1 MSVWRFESNKVVL
14 GATAINQ
21 KRTMTFGVRKS
32 YPMAF
37 TLVELLVVI
46 SIIALLVAILLPA
59 LNKARYQAKR
69 IVCLTQVRDQA
80 LSQFEYATDSDGHF
94 SPNNSNGP
102 QYMRSNLVNGTDT
115 FSAMIGTYI
124 SNPEVMFCPILQSL
138 GGGMDERYYSSGGYG
153 GWDIL
158 EWSGT
163 SSNGALW
170 DPSGGPPTYVVSG
183 YCWFANFRNE
193 VTDPSFE
200 ITFLPGER
208 PWPRNL
214 SECSAQSAFIAHEVS
229 GPDFNTIYWD
239 LAHGGS
245 YDLFMAPIESST
257 HEDSPVG
264 YADGSVIFHMKN
276 EMKPRANLPWGGAAY
291 YYYY

>member
-1 MSVWRFESNKVVL
+1 M
-14 GATAINQ
+14 NQ

-69 IVCLTQVRDQA
+69 LVCLTQVRDQA

-163 SSNGALW
+163 SSNGALC

-214 SECSAQSAFIAHEVS
+214 SECSAQSGLS
-229 GPDFNTIYWD
+229 LMRYRGPISTRSIGTWPMGAVTICLWRRSN
-239 LAHGGS
+239 HR
-245 YDLFMAPIESST
+245 
-257 HEDSPVG
+257 
-264 YADGSVIFHMKN
+264 HMRIVRWV
-276 EMKPRANLPWGGAAY
+276 MPTAA
-291 YYYY
+291 